1 MVSLLSEAPAAPG
14 VVRRG
19 RLDAAVDEAIE
30 RPLTVV
36 VAPAGWGKTVLL
48 SAWARAHDVTVIS
61 VGPEHADPRRFLLDL
76 EGGLETVATGRSS
89 ALVLDDVQLLDAHGL
104 SAIRGAVRDD
114 RGPIVVASR
123 ADPDLGLPRLRVEG
137 RLGELRGVDLAF
149 TDDELRALLDELGV
163 VLPAERRRQLL
174 GRTDGWAAGIRLAVV
189 ALQASSEPEHLLDE
203 FSGDDRVVADYLT
216 DEVLDALPHDV
227 RDFLLRTSIVERLD
241 VELAAALTD
250 RDDAEALLAD
260 LERQGV
266 FVVALDRRRRAY
278 RYHALFAE
286 LLRARLR
293 SEQPATE
300 HDMHERAA
308 EWFSAHGATEL
319 AVRHALAAGSRG
331 RARDLLADRWLALM
345 VGGHLPDSTMEPCT
359 DPRLALPVAHARLL
373 AGDRAGAL
381 ERLAPLDGA
390 TGRARRLADLLRAHA
405 THDLAGARRAGEAA
419 LDRDEDEG
427 GRDDELARALAMHLL
442 ALSELA
448 AGAIDPAGD
457 RFEEAAALAAISGR
471 ERLRLECLGPM
482 AAIEVLRGRL
492 ARAETHAAAALDLAR
507 RHGWEGVPAVG
518 WALAALGAAAWLHGD
533 LDSADRR
540 AEAAH
545 EAVVGRDLL
554 VGDAVRALRA
564 HLRAARDD
572 EDGARSLLRLVH
584 DAEPGGNGVLAR
596 WLEALGPAPWAPATG
611 DGAADV
617 TARAMR
623 RLRAGD
629 PATALQL
636 AMTLEGLTGIH
647 PTVRISAVLVE
658 ALARENLHEPGAA
671 AALEHALAL
680 AELDDLRRPFLAA
693 GAPLRE
699 LLPGYA
705 SLCTVGAPLLAE
717 LLDALPVEREDA
729 ALTPREPLSSRERA
743 VLRLLPTMLPNSEI
757 AGELFVSVN
766 TVKTHVRS
774 IYRKLGVGSRRE
786 AVARA
791 RDLGL
796 L

>member
-1 MVSLLSEAPAAPG
+1 MASLLSEAPAIPG
-14 VVRRG
+14 LVRRG
-19 RLDAAVDEAIE
+19 RLHSALDEAVE

-36 VAPAGWGKTVLL
+36 AAPAGWGKTVLL
-48 SAWARAHDVTVIS
+48 TAWAVVHGATVVS
-61 VGPEHADPRRFLLDL
+61 AGPEHADPHRFAHDLDGAL
-76 EGGLETVATGRSS
+76 EAVATGDSS

-104 SAIRGAVRDD
+104 AAIRGAVRDD

-149 TDDELRALLDELGV
+149 TDDELRELLDALGV
-163 VLPAERRRQLL
+163 ELAAERRHQLL
-174 GRTDGWAAGIRLAVV
+174 ARTDGWAAGIRLAVV

-227 RDFLLRTSIVERLD
+227 RDFLLRTSIVDRLD

-250 RDDAEALLAD
+250 RDDAAALLDD

-266 FVVALDRRRRAY
+266 FVAALDRRRRAY

-293 SEQPATE
+293 SEQPAAE

-319 AVRHALAAGSRG
+319 AVRHALAAGR
-331 RARDLLADRWLALM
+331 RARARELLADRWLHLM
-345 VGGHLPDSTMEPCT
+345 AGGHLPDATMQPGT
-359 DPRLALPVAHARLL
+359 DPRLALPVAYARLL

-381 ERLAPLDGA
+381 ECLAPLDGA

-405 THDLAGARRAGEAA
+405 TGDLPGARRAGEAA
-419 LDRDEDEG
+419 LERDEDGG

-442 ALSELA
+442 AHSELA
-448 AGAIDPAGD
+448 VGAIELAGD
-457 RFEEAAALAAISGR
+457 RFEEAAALAAVSGR

-492 ARAETHAAAALDLAR
+492 ARAEGQADAALDLAR
-507 RHGWEGVPAVG
+507 RHGWENEPSAG

-533 LDSADRR
+533 LDTADRR

-545 EAVVGRDLL
+545 DAVAGRDLL
-554 VGDAVRALRA
+554 VGGALRALRA

-584 DAEPGGNGVLAR
+584 DAEPQGDGVLTR

-611 DGAADV
+611 DGPADV

-629 PATALQL
+629 PAGALQM
-636 AMTLEGLTGIH
+636 AMTLEGVTGMH
-647 PTVRISAVLVE
+647 PTVRISAVLVVS
-658 ALARENLHEPGAA
+658 LARKSLREPGAA
-671 AALEHALAL
+671 AALEHALTL
-680 AELDDLRRPFLAA
+680 AEADDLRRPFLAA
-693 GAPLRE
+693 GSPLGE
-699 LLPGYA
+699 LLPAYA
-705 SLCTVGAPLLAE
+705 SLCTAGAPLLAE
-717 LLDALPVEREDA
+717 LLEALPVEREEA
-729 ALTPREPLSSRERA
+729 APTPREALSGRERA
-743 VLRLLPTMLPNSEI
+743 VLRLMPTMLSNSEI

-786 AVARA
+786 AVTRA
-791 RDLGL
+791 RELGL